1 MDKSI
6 KRLILLIS
14 LVLVVI
20 PMFIFP
26 SRLGMPLM
34 KASAVYML
42 YELAFYGFVLFFFR
56 WSTSLAAILVG
67 SALTLVY
74 RMTIGAAFGLIIV
87 IMYEIDVGIAFS
99 LGMGRYL
106 PAVLLQVAAAP
117 FVMRPVYL
125 GLASRLLTNGVV
137 QSIKTDFE
145 PKPEN
150 MEAREDKQAAIN
162 YNQRP
167 RTIDL
172 IPSAA
177 RSAVKPEAQAA
188 IGGVGGNP
196 FDRAVAYVG
205 EAVTVK
211 LAMLVDLEG
220 LPLAQFNRSHEDAE
234 MWAPLSIIL
243 EGENRKVLDR
253 FIGNEFPERIDIGT
267 GSLRILLRRID
278 SLTLLIITDSNV
290 DETIHIR
297 MTQAVDMIRK
307 YINDRYNRHMFARL
321 EEHYVSDS

>member
-26 SRLGMPLM
+26 SRLGMPLV

-42 YELAFYGFVLFFFR
+42 YELVFYGVVLFFFR
-56 WSTSLAAILVG
+56 QNTSLVPILVG
-67 SALTLVY
+67 AALTLVY

-87 IMYEIDVGIAFS
+87 IMYGMDTGIALS

-106 PAVLLQVAAAP
+106 PAVLLQMAAAP

-125 GLASRLLTNGVV
+125 GLATRLMANEVV
-137 QSIKTDFE
+137 HPIKTDFE
-145 PKPEN
+145 MRSEDIAVKEN
-150 MEAREDKQAAIN
+150 IQVTIN
-162 YNQRP
+162 SDRRP
-167 RTIDL
+167 HTID
-172 IPSAA
+172 PVPTSV
-177 RSAVKPEAQAA
+177 RPEPLATV
-188 IGGVGGNP
+188 GGVGGNP
-196 FDRAVAYVG
+196 FDRAMAYVG

-211 LAMLVDLEG
+211 LAMLVDGEG
-220 LPLAQFNRSHEDAE
+220 LPLAQYNRGHEDAE
-234 MWAPLSIIL
+234 MWAPVGNIL
-243 EGENRKVLDR
+243 EGELCKVLDR
-253 FIGNEFPERIDIGT
+253 FVGNEFPDRIDIGT
-267 GSLRILLRRID
+267 RSRRILLRRID
-278 SLTLLIITDSNV
+278 NLTLLVITDSNV

-297 MTQAVDMIRK
+297 MTKAVDMIRK
-307 YINDRYNRHMFARL
+307 FINDRYSPHMFVRL